1 MNDKWL
7 NYIIRAKKERWYLNL
22 EDNKRMKLKDFK
34 DGKYKVKIEKVK
46 EPVYLHIKTN
56 ILKTFNNLSKIII

>member
-1 MNDKWL
+1 
-7 NYIIRAKKERWYLNL
+7 
-22 EDNKRMKLKDFK
+22 MKLKDFK

-56 ILKTFNNLSKIII
+56 K